1 MQEYD
6 LSLAN
11 GLVDYLRQENA
22 RNVTVIGCNMEKYA
36 ETFKMNNIHTDIR
49 YHSVMNKLSQQPV
62 EWVISLGEYVSPQSE
77 DSFLEYIHNNNTYG
91 VILSYI
97 IEGKEDLTDLHSVG
111 VCSKMYDLGY
121 IHDIESEHKLR
132 NMSTVACLKH
142 TIMVF
147 RKAYNYTQDNYS
159 LCLMYNKPEHLN
171 SHIMR
176 LPETHDIGC
185 YTTIYRNYFKNC
197 TKDDFMIDI
206 GANMGLSAC
215 PILSLGNRVVCFEPE
230 PLNHEMLQYIKKYN
244 KYNHMYIENC
254 AVIGEKGKHKTTFY
268 SNIHREDNSSV
279 NELCCKGNVMPRG
292 VIKKEVNSITLDEW
306 YEANKL
312 QFNLCDLLLL
322 KIDVQGGEL
331 DILNGAINVLKSC
344 SVYGKCQVEIECDA
358 GFMRILNISF
368 DTINNVMHKCGFK
381 CILKGYDSIFI
392 PK

>member
-1 MQEYD
+1 MQGYD
-6 LSLAN
+6 LPLAK
-11 GLVDYLRQENA
+11 GLVNYLKQENA

-49 YHSVMNKLSQQPV
+49 YNSDMNKLSQQHDSTGKLYKPV

-97 IEGKEDLTDLHSVG
+97 IEGKEDLTDLHRVD
-111 VCSKMYDLGY
+111 VFSKMYDLGY

-132 NMSTVACLKH
+132 NISTVACLQH
-142 TIMVF
+142 AIMVF
-147 RKAYNYTQDNYS
+147 RKAYNYKQDNYS

-171 SHIMR
+171 THIMR
-176 LPETHDIGC
+176 LPETHNIGD
-185 YTTIYRNYFKNC
+185 YTRLYRNYFKNC

-244 KYNHMYIENC
+244 NYKHMYIEKC

-268 SNIHREDNSSV
+268 SNIHREDN
-279 NELCCKGNVMPRG
+279 
-292 VIKKEVNSITLDEW
+292 
-306 YEANKL
+306 
-312 QFNLCDLLLL
+312 
-322 KIDVQGGEL
+322 
-331 DILNGAINVLKSC
+331 
-344 SVYGKCQVEIECDA
+344 
-358 GFMRILNISF
+358 
-368 DTINNVMHKCGFK
+368 
-381 CILKGYDSIFI
+381 
-392 PK
+392 